1 MKNFNKISLLLSLFF
16 VTTFSSCS
24 ENEPS
29 LEENSVEQNNKDEV
43 ERLEKQVS
51 ELKWELSRLSLKIR
65 TVNGRRLVRDK
76 KTNLWHYDVER
87 TPYTGKAVEF
97 QDDGNPLVEAYF
109 FKGKRD
115 GLERFWF
122 ENGKLKTEGQWF
134 DGKKNGIFRKWSEQ
148 GKLVLMQRFKAGV
161 LEETLLD

>member
-1 MKNFNKISLLLSLFF
+1 M
-16 VTTFSSCS
+16 
-24 ENEPS
+24 
-29 LEENSVEQNNKDEV
+29 
-43 ERLEKQVS
+43 
-51 ELKWELSRLSLKIR
+51 
-65 TVNGRRLVRDK
+65 NGRRLVRDK

-109 FKGKRD
+109 LKGKRD

-134 DGKKNGIFRKWSEQ
+134 NGKKNGIFRKWSEQ
-148 GKLVLMQRFKAGV
+148 GKLVLMQRFKADV